1 VENGMAQLHFY
12 LPDAVA
18 DKIKAKAE
26 QAHLSVS
33 KYLAELAKREIDNQ
47 WPDGYFDNF
56 GKWQGDAAER
66 PEQGVAEQ
74 RASFD

>member
-1 VENGMAQLHFY
+1 MAQLHFY
-12 LPDAVA
+12 LPDAAA
-18 DKIKAKAE
+18 DKIKIKAA

-47 WPDGYFDNF
+47 WPDGYFEQI
-56 GKWQGDAAER
+56 GKWQGADLER
-66 PEQGVAEQ
+66 SEQGIVEQ